1 MSGVRVD
8 ALDHIVF
15 CVRDVSTTIEFYE
28 RGLGLEA
35 REERP
40 GKWSLHFGRNKISLQ
55 DAAASATLGSSS
67 TTRIRTGR
75 VSPRNLKG
83 S

>member
-8 ALDHIVF
+8 ALDHIVL

-28 RGLGLEA
+28 RVMGMEA

-40 GKWSLHFGRNKISLQ
+40 GK
-55 DAAASATLGSSS
+55 
-67 TTRIRTGR
+67 
-75 VSPRNLKG
+75 
-83 S
+83 